1 MRLALFGGTFD
12 PIHNA
17 HIAVAREAA
26 DHFQLGQ
33 VLFIPNAVPPHK
45 LRQATASYTHRL
57 AMVEL
62 AARADP
68 RFSASRLE
76 EGQEKRKGRSRP
88 PPIHELSPHP
98 SRDRVRFARVPQKS
112 YSILTIERVR
122 RELGP
127 AAELFFLIG
136 ADAFSEIETWF
147 RWRDV
152 LDQVQ
157 FIVLSR
163 PGYQYD
169 SPAGARVHRLETL
182 QLDVS
187 STAIRRRLAA
197 GEAPPE
203 LPPAVLR
210 YIRENNLYSA

>member
-17 HIAVAREAA
+17 HLAVAREAA
-26 DHFQLGQ
+26 DHFQLAR
-33 VLFIPNAVPPHK
+33 VLLIPNAIPPHK
-45 LRQATASYTHRL
+45 QRQTSASYSHRL

-62 AARADP
+62 AAQSDP
-68 RFSASRLE
+68 RFAASRLE
-76 EGQEKRKGRSRP
+76 EGQE
-88 PPIHELSPHP
+88 
-98 SRDRVRFARVPQKS
+98 KS

-127 AAELFFLIG
+127 NIELFFLIG

-152 LDQVQ
+152 LEHVE

-163 PGYQYD
+163 PGYTYD
-169 SPAGARVHRLETL
+169 IPAGARVRRLETL

-187 STAIRRRLAA
+187 STTIRRRLAA

-203 LPPAVLR
+203 LPPAVLA
-210 YIRENNLYSA
+210 YIRANSLYTA

>member
-26 DHFQLGQ
+26 DHFQLSQ
-33 VLFIPNAVPPHK
+33 VLLIPNAIPPHK
-45 LRQATASYTHRL
+45 ERQATAGYAHRL

-62 AARADP
+62 AAEADP
-68 RFSASRLE
+68 RFAASRLE
-76 EGQEKRKGRSRP
+76 EGQ
-88 PPIHELSPHP
+88 
-98 SRDRVRFARVPQKS
+98 QKS

-122 RELGP
+122 RELGA

-147 RWRDV
+147 RWHDV
-152 LDQVQ
+152 LEQVE

-163 PGYQYD
+163 PGYTYD
-169 SPAGARVHRLETL
+169 IPAGARVHRLETL

-187 STAIRRRLAA
+187 STAIRRRLAC
-197 GEAPPE
+197 GESPQE
-203 LPPAVLR
+203 LPPAVLD
-210 YIRENNLYSA
+210 YIRAHALYSA

>member
-26 DHFQLGQ
+26 DHFQLSQ
-33 VLFIPNAVPPHK
+33 VRLIPNAIPPHK
-45 LRQATASYTHRL
+45 LSHTTAAYSHRL
-57 AMVEL
+57 AMVSL
-62 AARADP
+62 AAQADP
-68 RFSASRLE
+68 RFAASRLE
-76 EGQEKRKGRSRP
+76 EG
-88 PPIHELSPHP
+88 H
-98 SRDRVRFARVPQKS
+98 QKS

-122 RELGP
+122 QELGP
-127 AAELFFLIG
+127 AANLFFLIG
-136 ADAFSEIETWF
+136 ADAFNEIDTWF

-152 LDQVQ
+152 LEQVE
-157 FIVLSR
+157 FIVISR
-163 PGYQYD
+163 PGYACAI
-169 SPAGARVHRLETL
+169 PPGARVHRLETL

-203 LPPAVLR
+203 LPPAVLQ
-210 YIRENNLYSA
+210 YIRVNALYAA

>member
-17 HIAVAREAA
+17 HLAVARAA
-26 DHFQLGQ
+26 ANHFQLDR
-33 VLFIPNAVPPHK
+33 VLLIPNAIPPHK
-45 LRQATASYTHRL
+45 QRQKTAGYAHRL

-62 AARADP
+62 AAQADP
-68 RFSASRLE
+68 RVAASRRAA
-76 EGQEKRKGRSRP
+76 GQETSC
-88 PPIHELSPHP
+88 
-98 SRDRVRFARVPQKS
+98 A
-112 YSILTIERVR
+112 ILTIERVR

-127 AAELFFLIG
+127 DAQLFFLIG

-152 LDQVQ
+152 LAQVE

-163 PGYQYD
+163 PGYAYD
-169 SPAGARVHRLETL
+169 SPDGARVHRLETL

-187 STAIRRRLAA
+187 STAVRRALAH

-203 LPPAVLR
+203 LPPAVLQ
-210 YIRENNLYSA
+210 YIREHGLYM

>member
-17 HIAVAREAA
+17 HLAVAHEAA
-26 DHFQLGQ
+26 DHFQLSQ
-33 VLFIPNAVPPHK
+33 VLLIPNAIPPHK
-45 LRQATASYTHRL
+45 QRQTSANYTHRL
-57 AMVEL
+57 AMASL
-62 AARADP
+62 AAQADP
-68 RFSASRLE
+68 RFVASRLE
-76 EGQEKRKGRSRP
+76 EGQ
-88 PPIHELSPHP
+88 
-98 SRDRVRFARVPQKS
+98 AKS

-122 RELGP
+122 RERPG
-127 AAELFFLIG
+127 AEIYFLIG

-152 LDQVQ
+152 LEQVE

-163 PGYQYD
+163 PGYTYD
-169 SPAGARVHRLETL
+169 VPAGARVHRLETL

-187 STAIRRRLAA
+187 STAIRKRLAN

-210 YIRENNLYSA
+210 YIRENGLYM

>member
-17 HIAVAREAA
+17 HLAVAREAA
-26 DHFQLGQ
+26 AHFQLDQ
-33 VLFIPNAVPPHK
+33 VLLVPNAIPPHK
-45 LRQATASYTHRL
+45 QRQTSASYTHRL

-62 AARADP
+62 AAKTDP
-68 RFSASRLE
+68 RFKASRLE
-76 EGQEKRKGRSRP
+76 EGQ
-88 PPIHELSPHP
+88 
-98 SRDRVRFARVPQKS
+98 QKS

-122 RELGP
+122 EQLGP
-127 AAELFFLIG
+127 AAHLFFLIG

-152 LDQVQ
+152 LEQVE

-163 PGYQYD
+163 PGYTYD
-169 SPAGARVHRLETL
+169 IPAGARVSRLETL

-187 STAIRRRLAA
+187 STAIRQRLAA
-197 GEAPPE
+197 GDQPPE
-203 LPPAVLR
+203 LPTAVLA
-210 YIRENNLYSA
+210 YIRANGLYRA

>member
-17 HIAVAREAA
+17 HLAVAREAA
-26 DHFQLGQ
+26 EHFGLDQ
-33 VLFIPNAVPPHK
+33 VLLIPNAIPPHK
-45 LRQATASYTHRL
+45 QRQTTASYAHRL

-62 AARADP
+62 AAAGDE
-68 RFSASRLE
+68 RFRASRLE
-76 EGQEKRKGRSRP
+76 EGQE
-88 PPIHELSPHP
+88 
-98 SRDRVRFARVPQKS
+98 KS

-127 AAELFFLIG
+127 GSELYFLIG

-152 LDQVQ
+152 LEAVE

-163 PGYQYD
+163 PGYAYD
-169 SPAGARVHRLETL
+169 IPDGARVHRLETL

-187 STAIRRRLAA
+187 STTIRKRLAA
-197 GEAPPE
+197 GEAPLE

-210 YIRENNLYSA
+210 YVRENGLYRG

>member
-17 HIAVAREAA
+17 HLAVAREAA
-26 DHFQLGQ
+26 DHFQLDR
-33 VLFIPNAVPPHK
+33 VLLIPNAIPPHK
-45 LRQATASYTHRL
+45 ERQATAGYSHRL

-62 AARADP
+62 AAQADP
-68 RFSASRLE
+68 RFAASRLE
-76 EGQEKRKGRSRP
+76 EGQT
-88 PPIHELSPHP
+88 
-98 SRDRVRFARVPQKS
+98 KS

-122 RELGP
+122 AELGP

-147 RWRDV
+147 RWCDV
-152 LDQVQ
+152 LTQVE

-163 PGYQYD
+163 PGYTFD
-169 SPAGARVHRLETL
+169 IPEGARVHRLETL
-182 QLDVS
+182 SLDVS

-197 GEAPPE
+197 GETPPE
-203 LPPAVLR
+203 LPPAVLE
-210 YIRENNLYSA
+210 YIRSNELYI

>member
-12 PIHNA
+12 PIHDA
-17 HIAVAREAA
+17 HLAVAREAA
-26 DHFQLGQ
+26 EHFGLDQ
-33 VLFIPNAVPPHK
+33 VLLIPNAIPPHK
-45 LRQATASYTHRL
+45 HRQTTASYAHRL

-62 AARADP
+62 AVAADARF
-68 RFSASRLE
+68 RASRLE
-76 EGQEKRKGRSRP
+76 EGQE
-88 PPIHELSPHP
+88 
-98 SRDRVRFARVPQKS
+98 KS

-127 AAELFFLIG
+127 GSELYFLIG

-152 LDQVQ
+152 LEQVE

-163 PGYQYD
+163 PGYNYD
-169 SPAGARVHRLETL
+169 IPAGARVHRLETL

-187 STAIRRRLAA
+187 STTIRKRLGA
-197 GEAPPE
+197 GEVAFAAEALREARGLDAGAPGLAE
-203 LPPAVLR
+203 FAARVH
-210 YIRENNLYSA
+210 SAQAGGD

>member
-17 HIAVAREAA
+17 HVAVAREAA
-26 DHFQLGQ
+26 DHFQLSQ
-33 VLFIPNAVPPHK
+33 VLLIPNAIPPHK
-45 LRQATASYTHRL
+45 QRQTSASYAHRL
-57 AMVEL
+57 AMTAL
-62 AARADP
+62 AAQADP
-68 RFSASRLE
+68 RFAASRLE
-76 EGQEKRKGRSRP
+76 EGQE
-88 PPIHELSPHP
+88 
-98 SRDRVRFARVPQKS
+98 KS

-122 RELGP
+122 RERP
-127 AAELFFLIG
+127 DAEIYFLIG

-152 LDQVQ
+152 LEQVE

-163 PGYQYD
+163 PGYTYD
-169 SPAGARVHRLETL
+169 IPAGARMHRLETL

-187 STAIRRRLAA
+187 STAIRKRLAA

-210 YIRENNLYSA
+210 YIRENSLYI

>member
-1 MRLALFGGTFD
+1 
-12 PIHNA
+12 
-17 HIAVAREAA
+17 VAREAA
-26 DHFQLGQ
+26 GHFQLSQ
-33 VLFIPNAVPPHK
+33 VLLIPNAIPPHK
-45 LRQATASYTHRL
+45 QPQATAGYGHRL

-68 RFSASRLE
+68 RFAASRLE
-76 EGQEKRKGRSRP
+76 EGQE
-88 PPIHELSPHP
+88 
-98 SRDRVRFARVPQKS
+98 KS

-127 AAELFFLIG
+127 APALLFLIG

-152 LDQVQ
+152 LEQVE
-157 FIVLSR
+157 FVVLSR
-163 PGYQYD
+163 PGYTYAI
-169 SPAGARVHRLETL
+169 PAGARVHRLETL

-203 LPPAVLR
+203 LPPAVLS
-210 YIRENNLYSA
+210 YIREHRLYGA

>member
-17 HIAVAREAA
+17 HLAVARAAA
-26 DHFQLGQ
+26 DHFQLDR
-33 VLFIPNAVPPHK
+33 VLLIPNAIPPHK
-45 LRQATASYTHRL
+45 QRQTTAGYAHRL

-62 AARADP
+62 AAQADP
-68 RFSASRLE
+68 RFAASRLE
-76 EGQEKRKGRSRP
+76 EGQE
-88 PPIHELSPHP
+88 
-98 SRDRVRFARVPQKS
+98 KS

-122 RELGP
+122 GELGP
-127 AAELFFLIG
+127 EAQLFFLIG

-152 LDQVQ
+152 LAQVE

-163 PGYQYD
+163 PGYSCD
-169 SPAGARVHRLETL
+169 IPEGARVHLLETL

-187 STAIRRRLAA
+187 STAIRRALAR

-203 LPPAVLR
+203 LPPAVLQ
-210 YIRENNLYSA
+210 YIRQHSLYM

>member
-26 DHFQLGQ
+26 DHFHLGQ
-33 VLFIPNAVPPHK
+33 VLFIPNAIPPHK
-45 LRQATASYTHRL
+45 ERQATASYAHRL
-57 AMVEL
+57 AMAEL
-62 AARADP
+62 AAQADP
-68 RFSASRLE
+68 RFAASRLE
-76 EGQEKRKGRSRP
+76 AGQM
-88 PPIHELSPHP
+88 
-98 SRDRVRFARVPQKS
+98 KS

-122 RELGP
+122 GELGP
-127 AAELFFLIG
+127 DAELFFLIG

-147 RWRDV
+147 RWGDV
-152 LDQVQ
+152 LEQVE

-163 PGYQYD
+163 PGYNYGI
-169 SPAGARVHRLETL
+169 PAGARVHRLETL

-203 LPPAVLR
+203 LPPAVLE
-210 YIRENNLYSA
+210 YIRANALYI

>member
-1 MRLALFGGTFD
+1 VRLALFGGTFD

-26 DHFQLGQ
+26 DHFQLSQ
-33 VLFIPNAVPPHK
+33 VLLIPNAIPPHK
-45 LRQATASYTHRL
+45 QRQATAGYAHRL

-62 AARADP
+62 AAQADP
-68 RFSASRLE
+68 RFAASRLE
-76 EGQEKRKGRSRP
+76 EGQE
-88 PPIHELSPHP
+88 
-98 SRDRVRFARVPQKS
+98 KS

-122 RELGP
+122 RELG
-127 AAELFFLIG
+127 ATAELFFLIG

-147 RWRDV
+147 RWHDV
-152 LDQVQ
+152 LEQVE

-163 PGYQYD
+163 PGYTYD
-169 SPAGARVHRLETL
+169 IPTGARVRRLETL

-197 GEAPPE
+197 GELPPE

-210 YIRENNLYSA
+210 YIRDHALYTA

>member
-1 MRLALFGGTFD
+1 MIAPVRLALFGGTFD

-26 DHFQLGQ
+26 DHFQLDR
-33 VLFIPNAVPPHK
+33 VLFIPNAIPPHK
-45 LRQATASYTHRL
+45 ERQATADYAHRL
-57 AMVEL
+57 AMAEL
-62 AARADP
+62 AAQADP
-68 RFSASRLE
+68 RFAASRLE
-76 EGQEKRKGRSRP
+76 AGQ
-88 PPIHELSPHP
+88 
-98 SRDRVRFARVPQKS
+98 AKS

-122 RELGP
+122 GELGP
-127 AAELFFLIG
+127 DAELFFLIG

-152 LDQVQ
+152 LEQVE

-163 PGYQYD
+163 PGYGYGI
-169 SPAGARVHRLETL
+169 PAGARVHRLETL

-203 LPPAVLR
+203 LPPAVLQ
-210 YIRENNLYSA
+210 YIRANALYI

>member
-26 DHFQLGQ
+26 DHFSLDR
-33 VLFIPNAVPPHK
+33 VLLIPNAIPPHK
-45 LRQATASYTHRL
+45 RRQTSASYPHRL

-62 AARADP
+62 AASADP
-68 RFSASRLE
+68 RFTASRLE
-76 EGQEKRKGRSRP
+76 EGQ
-88 PPIHELSPHP
+88 
-98 SRDRVRFARVPQKS
+98 AKS

-122 RELGP
+122 TELG
-127 AAELFFLIG
+127 AEAQLFFLIG

-152 LDQVQ
+152 LEQVE

-163 PGYQYD
+163 PGYAYD
-169 SPAGARVHRLETL
+169 VPNGARIHRLETL
-182 QLDVS
+182 DLSIS
-187 STAIRRRLAA
+187 STDLRRRLTA
-197 GEAPPE
+197 GEAPRE
-203 LPPAVLR
+203 LAPAVLA
-210 YIRENNLYSA
+210 YIRANKLYI